1 MRVFLLEDDFSLN
14 ESIKDMLESE
24 SFLVDCFYDG
34 KVALDSINSNYDLFI
49 LDIFVPNLNGIE
61 LMYRIKKE
69 NSNSIVF
76 IMSANIDIS
85 TIEEA
90 YKKGC
95 DDYIKKP
102 FNIQELLFKLKKYNK
117 SGELFKLEDELF
129 FDLKLKKLTYKN
141 IDIEL
146 TKKEKQFLNL
156 LVDNRGSIVN
166 YSLIEDVVYDG
177 EYKTIDATR
186 SLVKR
191 LRKKLP
197 KDIIFTNLDQ
207 GYYIK

>member
-166 YSLIEDVVYDG
+166 YSLIEDVVYDR
-177 EYKTIDATR
+177 EYKTIDAIR